1 VKSESRTAVIAAIAG
16 NLAIAATKFIAAYFT
31 GSSAMLSEAIHS
43 VVDTGNGGLLLLG
56 ARLSRKPADDHH
68 PFGHGKELYFWS
80 LIVAILIF
88 ALGGGMS
95 VYEGISHLRH
105 PHGIQ
110 SPIWNYLVLGAAMIF
125 ESASFF
131 FAYRAFRTEKGK
143 QSAMQSIRASKDPTT
158 FTVLLE
164 DTAALLGLLVAMAST
179 FLGHFLNNHY
189 FDGAASIIIGG
200 ILGAVAAVL
209 AWETR
214 SLLIGEGV
222 SAEMRARITQV
233 VTSDP
238 AVAEIRQF
246 LTLYFGPTDV
256 LLAMNLRFQ
265 NEFTASEI
273 ADVIARVE
281 EKTRKEFPEITNIF
295 IETESL
301 RRVSPSAIGSGPA

>member
-1 VKSESRTAVIAAIAG
+1 MNSESRTAVIAAIAG
-16 NLAIAATKFIAAYFT
+16 NLAIAAIKFIAAYFT

-68 PFGHGKELYFWS
+68 PFGYGKELYFWS
-80 LIVAILIF
+80 LIVAILVF

-110 SPIWNYLVLGAAMIF
+110 SPIWNYLVLGAAIIF

-131 FAYRAFRTEKGK
+131 FAYRAFQTEKGK
-143 QSAMQSIRASKDPTT
+143 QSAMESIRASKDPTT

-179 FLGHFLNNHY
+179 FLGHVLNNHY
-189 FDGAASIIIGG
+189 FDGAASIVIGG

-209 AWETR
+209 VWETR

-222 SAEMRARITQV
+222 SEEMKARITQL

-265 NEFTASEI
+265 KEFTASEI
-273 ADVIARVE
+273 AAVIARLE
-281 EKTRKEFPEITNIF
+281 DKTRKEFPEITNIF

-301 RRVSPSAIGSGPA
+301 RQVS

>member
-1 VKSESRTAVIAAIAG
+1 VKSESRTAVLAAIAG
-16 NLAIAATKFIAAYFT
+16 NLAIAATKFVAAYFT

-105 PHGIQ
+105 PHEVLY
-110 SPIWNYLVLGAAMIF
+110 PIWNYLVLGAAILF
-125 ESASFF
+125 ESGSFF

-143 QSAMQSIRASKDPTT
+143 QSAMESIRASKDPTT

-164 DTAALLGLLVAMAST
+164 DTAALAGLLVAMAST
-179 FLGHFLNNHY
+179 FLGHVLNNHY
-189 FDGAASIIIGG
+189 FDGVASILIGG
-200 ILGAVAAVL
+200 ILGVVAAVL

-222 SAEMRARITQV
+222 SMEMKARITQLM
-233 VTSDP
+233 TSDP
-238 AVAEIRQF
+238 AVAEIKQF

-256 LLAMNLRFQ
+256 LLATNLRFEK
-265 NEFTASEI
+265 EFTASEI
-273 ADVIARVE
+273 AAVIARME
-281 EKTRKEFPEITNIF
+281 ENIHREFPEITNIF

-301 RRVSPSAIGSGPA
+301 RQMSETRP